1 MVPID
6 GSLTLSLDGM
16 SEITRRLRASIVLPM
31 HRFSTPLA
39 EFVRRMDG
47 QFEIEIKPER
57 AFTVSAGTLP
67 RKPTI
72 VILDGV

>member
-1 MVPID
+1 
-6 GSLTLSLDGM
+6 
-16 SEITRRLRASIVLPM
+16 M
-31 HRFSTPLA
+31 HRFSTPLQ

-47 QFEIEIKPER
+47 KFEIEIKPER
-57 AFTVSAGTLP
+57 AFTVSVGTLP